1 MSPSSNPWFVPFF
14 SELCGIPPD
23 AGSRDSPGI
32 TEGVQVPEQ
41 IRSHEDQNIIER
53 GFTLVEL
60 LIVIVIL
67 GILAGIVVFAVGN
80 LTSSAKGN
88 ACGAEKSTLITADEA
103 YKAQTGSYTD
113 TTGLLA
119 SGLLKATPTM
129 YNIDSAGTVTAVSG
143 NANGCT

>member
-1 MSPSSNPWFVPFF
+1 V
-14 SELCGIPPD
+14 LK
-23 AGSRDSPGI
+23 
-32 TEGVQVPEQ
+32 QL
-41 IRSHEDQNIIER
+41 RSKDQNIIER

-80 LTSSAKGN
+80 LTSTAKTN
-88 ACGAEKSTLITADEA
+88 ACSTEKNTLITADEA

-113 TTGLLA
+113 NAGLLA
-119 SGLLKATPTM
+119 SGLIKAAPTL
-129 YNIDSAGTVTAVSG
+129 YTINASGVTTAVSG

>member
-1 MSPSSNPWFVPFF
+1 M
-14 SELCGIPPD
+14 LK
-23 AGSRDSPGI
+23 
-32 TEGVQVPEQ
+32 QL
-41 IRSHEDQNIIER
+41 RSKQDQNIIER

-80 LTSSAKGN
+80 LTSSAQSN
-88 ACGAEKSTLITADEA
+88 ACSQEKSTIVTADEA

-119 SGLLKATPTM
+119 SGLLKTTPSSYT
-129 YNIDSAGTVTAVSG
+129 ISTTGFVQPVAGNT
-143 NANGCT
+143 NGCT

>member
-1 MSPSSNPWFVPFF
+1 VSGPAG
-14 SELCGIPPD
+14 CGIED
-23 AGSRDSPGI
+23 LGAI
-32 TEGVQVPEQ
+32 TEDVRVLEQ
-41 IRSHEDQNIIER
+41 SRSEQDQNIVGR